1 MMNESG
7 ADLIDSEVAIKGE
20 NVLNS
25 ANSDRADNNLLCINL
40 RKFETIQ
47 QPLTTMYY
55 QHMLK

>member
-47 QPLTTMYY
+47 
-55 QHMLK
+55 